1 MIPYNLLSQ
10 NKHFQCPPLNLF
22 KNVYLLSKH
31 PFFFQVEESSIE
43 QAAAALPRDN
53 ITPQGFKFQ
62 NSLASLNNPRN
73 GVFWRL

>member
-31 PFFFQVEESSIE
+31 PFFFRLRNP
-43 QAAAALPRDN
+43 ALN
-53 ITPQGFKFQ
+53 KLQQHFQ
-62 NSLASLNNPRN
+62 ETTSLLKVLNFRTAWP
-73 GVFWRL
+73 V